1 MDLRRQRRLTV
12 LDEIRGSRGSV
23 VQDGRMHRRTAITA
37 AVAALVVASCSS
49 GSSDQADATLPD
61 ITLLTTTTTSTVP
74 VFEPADEPADTLDES
89 TTTTPEATTTVPST
103 TVPPTTTIADDA
115 ATEAP
120 FDLELTGVGAAAFGA
135 DPDGIIGFIS
145 SFIGGPTLD
154 TGYVDP
160 FEFGACAGTQ
170 ARRVFWGSLML
181 EFGDA
186 SDVASGR
193 LHFYAYQYGSLD
205 PAGLAPGTPPDLA
218 TPEGIT
224 YGSTVRDLLQAYPA
238 TTFLEADEFLPTT
251 FIVNDNLRGH
261 LTGLTDL
268 DTVTMITGGLPCE
281 G

>member
-1 MDLRRQRRLTV
+1 MV
-12 LDEIRGSRGSV
+12 VEIRPSGRSV
-23 VQDGRMHRRTAITA
+23 VQDGRMHRRTAFA
-37 AVAALVVASCSS
+37 ASVAALVVFAACSS
-49 GSSDQADATLPD
+49 GSDDGAEQTLPD
-61 ITLLTTTTTSTVP
+61 ITLLTTTTTTTVP
-74 VFEPADEPADTLDES
+74 VFEPADDPADDPADTLDD
-89 TTTTPEATTTVPST
+89 TTTTVEETTTVPTT
-103 TVPPTTTIADDA
+103 TVPPTTTTVPDESAD
-115 ATEAP
+115 AP

-145 SFIGGPTLD
+145 SFIGGPTVD

-186 SDVASGR
+186 SDVANGR

-224 YGSTVRDLLQAYPA
+224 YGSTVAELLQAYPA
-238 TTFLEADEFLPTT
+238 STFIEEDEFLPTT